1 MSQSRLDIRG
11 QHPRHSGCS
20 QMSSCLLPTRLSLQ
34 TRDTQSCPT
43 HCNPMDC
50 SLPGFSMGGIFQA
63 RILEWE
69 AIILLQI
76 FPTQGS
82 NPGLPHCRQTLYRL
96 SHQGRGV
103 EWNRNSA
110 VLSLL
115 GRDG

>member
-1 MSQSRLDIRG
+1 
-11 QHPRHSGCS
+11 
-20 QMSSCLLPTRLSLQ
+20 
-34 TRDTQSCPT
+34 
-43 HCNPMDC
+43 
-50 SLPGFSMGGIFQA
+50 MGGIFQA

-103 EWNRNSA
+103 EWNKNSA

-115 GRDG
+115 GRWMRPEEPRKGEMETGCVC